1 MPYLSACIR
10 ESQRLQPVAPALSRR
25 THQDISVGKTVI
37 PKGTFVYVP
46 IFLLH
51 RDPKVYPDPECFRPE
66 RWIDETDVSKLKP
79 TAPGSYFAFGGGP
92 KMCVGF
98 QLAEKEVKIAAAMVL
113 QHYTILPTSDP
124 ALATNIVDRFV
135 TGPDKV
141 FLRFQKRTRSGK

>member
-25 THQDISVGKTVI
+25 TQQDIAVGSTII
-37 PKGTFVYVP
+37 PKGTFVYIP
-46 IFLLH
+46 IFQLH
-51 RDPKVYPDPECFRPE
+51 RDPIVYPDPECFRPE
-66 RWIDETDVSKLKP
+66 RWIDEDDPSKLIP
-79 TAPGSYFAFGGGP
+79 TLPGYYFAFGGGP

-113 QHYTILPTSDP
+113 QQYTMLPPATNDP

-141 FLRFQKRTRSGK
+141 FLRFQKRQRS